1 MSVPPPPK
9 ELIAAAHVIMGM
21 AAALAVYLF
30 LL

>member
-1 MSVPPPPK
+1 MPGLPYEIK
-9 ELIAAAHVIMGM
+9 AAAHVVMGM

>member
-1 MSVPPPPK
+1 MPSLPSEIK
-9 ELIAAAHVIMGM
+9 AAAHVVAGM